1 MVVTTSELTALLG
14 VLVPFV
20 IAVFGGI
27 GAWALRLV
35 IRAVDKVEAANKERL
50 ERLEGVDE
58 TLRKVQEENAADR
71 AARAEKDAET
81 AASLQELRGI
91 VLDQKELIEDMTP
104 VVIWVRDGAN
114 PPVPSITWRISQYL
128 ERKLHQND

>member
-1 MVVTTSELTALLG
+1 MIVTTSELTNLLG

-20 IAVFGGI
+20 ITVFGGAV
-27 GAWALRLV
+27 AWGLRFV

-81 AASLQELRGI
+81 AANFQELRGI

-104 VVIWVRDGAN
+104 VVIWVRDGAK